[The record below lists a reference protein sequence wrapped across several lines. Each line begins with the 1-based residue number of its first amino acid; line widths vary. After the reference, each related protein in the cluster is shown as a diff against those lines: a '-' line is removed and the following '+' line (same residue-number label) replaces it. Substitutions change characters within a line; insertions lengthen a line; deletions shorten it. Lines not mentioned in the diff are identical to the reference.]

1 MKTKFDSFLHRIPVL
16 LCGLIM
22 GYLLTAPQAQ
32 AAALKPLAQPQT
44 SEDEEAN
51 DLLDEDT
58 QDQEDNTA
66 QSIPPPVQAPA
77 VPPSGKVMTPPH
89 EPLGDSAPVSL
100 PKPAA
105 PLAPPPAAAKP
116 PTPPQPPAAPPAD
129 GAASLRPGEM
139 LFNFQEAD
147 IQAVV
152 KTVSQITGRNFLM
165 DPRVKG
171 K

>member
-1 MKTKFDSFLHRIPVL
+1 MRIEKSVHRTLFITLSFIGL
-16 LCGLIM
+16 LSGQISSV
-22 GYLLTAPQAQ
+22 
-32 AAALKPLAQPQT
+32 AAVEL
-44 SEDEEAN
+44 
-51 DLLDEDT
+51 
-58 QDQEDNTA
+58 QEIRNGA
-66 QSIPPPVQAPA
+66 AGQPA
-77 VPPSGKVMTPPH
+77 VPVQPQA
-89 EPLGDSAPVSL
+89 APQNEL
-100 PKPAA
+100 TQ
-105 PLAPPPAAAKP
+105 PLAPAPAPPTAAQDEKPGTVKPLPPVKRPSAARPKQPPAPAAAP
-116 PTPPQPPAAPPAD
+116 PPPPSSANPAD